1 MSEVPTG
8 NVEQTVEWLSRQLHR
23 LTLFEAD
30 TKPFDPSVYLDKRQ
44 KRLEILQ
51 NIIRTQEAISD
62 TQAALACQRL
72 RQTQLLSQL
81 GRSKIDLELKRRQLS
96 LLFDHPTDYKV
107 KEQKEGDHII
117 RVVTMQDPLH
127 VDHINEWNEF
137 LVKESRQVQDE
148 LEAVKRM
155 LAEDDAVRREE
166 VTLRDSTSQ
175 KLPFKASNEV
185 KAAVDRY
192 LSLRYRHKEL
202 TRKRTASEG
211 MVRVALA
218 EAASKIHE
226 AADRARINDEQQTKQ
241 GSRAENKM
249 IDALRLGEARLFTK
263 ADSIESALVA
273 AKRDA
278 AEAKGKLIAE
288 LEYQRRRW
296 EQAEEAKATD
306 DQTRKLKDDLNLVKV
321 AVRRLEDTAALLKGR
336 ARDERLAYRE

>member
-23 LTLFEAD
+23 LTLFEAGAQ
-30 TKPFDPSVYLDKRQ
+30 PFDPAQYLDKRQ
-44 KRLEILQ
+44 KRLDILQ

-62 TQAALACQRL
+62 AQAALACQRL

-81 GRSKIDLELKRRQLS
+81 GRSKIDLSLKRRQLS
-96 LLFDHPTDYKV
+96 MLFDHPNDYKV
-107 KEQKEGDHII
+107 KEQREGDQII

-127 VDHINEWNEF
+127 MDHINEWNEF
-137 LVKESRQVQDE
+137 LIKESNQVEHE
-148 LEAVKRM
+148 LAAVKRM

-166 VTLRDSTSQ
+166 IALRDSTIQ
-175 KLPFKASNEV
+175 QLPFKASNEV

-192 LSLRYRHKEL
+192 LSLRYRRKEL
-202 TRKRTASEG
+202 SRRRSASEG

-218 EAASKIHE
+218 EASAKIHE
-226 AADRARINDEQQTKQ
+226 TADRARINDEQVTRQ

-249 IDALRLGEARLFTK
+249 IDALRLAEARLFTK
-263 ADSIESALVA
+263 ADSIESALVT

-278 AEAKGKLIAE
+278 AEARGKLIAE
-288 LEYQRRRW
+288 LEYQKRRW
-296 EQAEEAKATD
+296 EQAEESQATD
-306 DQTRKLKDDLNLVKV
+306 DHTRKLKDEINLVKV